1 MSAAQRAYIAK
12 SAPHL
17 LDEVTPET
25 TSGRPSSATPQ
36 SGSASPAASVSPAS
50 SGRTSPASDA
60 DADGLPRE
68 SLAADTFPHERRA
81 SGTPGGTPSGLSGIS
96 AANNS
101 SSHTVPPGFRGPVPK
116 DGDAEEIIPHPP
128 LLPTIGS
135 ATLFSPT
142 NTPLNRNGWRYTPA
156 GPASSLLPQTVYRT
170 LEQEPAGVHWSW
182 ADRSAFTK
190 MSADADV
197 VSADKG
203 FRSARANVPVRHG
216 AWYVEVH
223 ILEPEVLVQG
233 VGALGALPAPSRDG
247 PHVRLGWA
255 RREAPLNAPAGFDG
269 YSYGYRSAT
278 GERVWLSRPGAYGK
292 PFGPGDVVG
301 LWIRLPMPDQ
311 HNEDRP
317 SHEKLG
323 VETVIRR
330 KRIPIRYRGQVYFEQ
345 LEYAPTKEM
354 EALAEQSK
362 KGLHRW
368 NAPSSTDAQS
378 GAAGTETAALSS
390 HSTATASQPSS
401 SQSAAGGGGKKRRN
415 LAPRPEVSDEPKG
428 RPLADLGPHSR
439 IGFVLNGEPQ
449 GIAFDHLFDFRP
461 LKRPTTMA
469 QEAAANGKKKTS
481 GAASG
486 ATKLGLADAEEGQA
500 IITSS
505 SSVASIMKSRE
516 NYADDGAL
524 GYFPFVSC
532 YGGAR
537 AKIVADPDHWA
548 FPPSIDLEAQLEIVR
563 LGPFGS
569 RVASVDPGAKG
580 PSSGGPCS
588 GSLPSWQGLSARYGE
603 YMAEQWV
610 LDQSDEVRAASKADG
625 AKEAALRAELEE
637 DAREKAARARKN
649 KRKFPGVAGRDRHK
663 KKNQYTSGNQGRSA
677 SALRRASS
685 SRFDTASP
693 STTPAPLTAGHD
705 QTPPLDQYNESQT
718 PVDGEAEDAAS
729 GSESVSGPYIHEG
742 GPGNE

>member
-1 MSAAQRAYIAK
+1 
-12 SAPHL
+12 
-17 LDEVTPET
+17 
-25 TSGRPSSATPQ
+25 
-36 SGSASPAASVSPAS
+36 
-50 SGRTSPASDA
+50 
-60 DADGLPRE
+60 
-68 SLAADTFPHERRA
+68 
-81 SGTPGGTPSGLSGIS
+81 
-96 AANNS
+96 
-101 SSHTVPPGFRGPVPK
+101 
-116 DGDAEEIIPHPP
+116 EIIPHPP

-233 VGALGALPAPSRDG
+233 VGALGALPAPARDG

-292 PFGPGDVVG
+292 PFGPGDVIG

-311 HNEDRP
+311 HKEDRP

-378 GAAGTETAALSS
+378 GAAEIETAALSG
-390 HSTATASQPSS
+390 HSTAKASQPSS
-401 SQSAAGGGGKKRRN
+401 S
-415 LAPRPEVSDEPKG
+415 
-428 RPLADLGPHSR
+428 RPLSDLGPHSR

-461 LKRPTTMA
+461 LKRPTTTA
-469 QEAAANGKKKTS
+469 QEAAANGKKKT
-481 GAASG
+481 
-486 ATKLGLADAEEGQA
+486 T
-500 IITSS
+500 
-505 SSVASIMKSRE
+505 SIMKSRE
-516 NYADDGAL
+516 NHADDGSL

-548 FPPSIDLEAQLEIVR
+548 FPPSVDLEAQLEIAG
-563 LGPFGS
+563 L
-569 RVASVDPGAKG
+569 G
-580 PSSGGPCS
+580 PSSGGPSS

-610 LDQSDEVRAASKADG
+610 LDQ
-625 AKEAALRAELEE
+625 
-637 DAREKAARARKN
+637 
-649 KRKFPGVAGRDRHK
+649 
-663 KKNQYTSGNQGRSA
+663 
-677 SALRRASS
+677 
-685 SRFDTASP
+685 
-693 STTPAPLTAGHD
+693 
-705 QTPPLDQYNESQT
+705 
-718 PVDGEAEDAAS
+718 
-729 GSESVSGPYIHEG
+729 
-742 GPGNE
+742 